1 MERRKK
7 GIVLIL
13 IAILIFGVF
22 AGVEFFGKKEKK
34 EPAHTSA
41 TAAIP
46 SATPI
51 TTSVVTVTGTPKP
64 PADAETEEDKKSTA
78 LVEIRAE
85 VLQQL
90 QVSAAEFEKQIQIFK
105 NSFGYAAAKQVK
117 DMGEITISYAEHTM
131 TIPCYMTVNKKVVKF
146 DVIYNMTKKT
156 WRFEPW

>member
-34 EPAHTSA
+34 EPAQ
-41 TAAIP
+41 
-46 SATPI
+46 I
-51 TTSVVTVTGTPKP
+51 TTSVVTITPKP

-90 QVSAAEFEKQIQIFK
+90 QVSAAEFEKQIQ
-105 NSFGYAAAKQVK
+105 
-117 DMGEITISYAEHTM
+117 
-131 TIPCYMTVNKKVVKF
+131 
-146 DVIYNMTKKT
+146 
-156 WRFEPW
+156 RFQNAF

>member
-41 TAAIP
+41 TPAIP

-51 TTSVVTVTGTPKP
+51 TTSVVTGTPKP

-90 QVSAAEFEKQIQIFK
+90 QISAAEFEKQIQIFQ
-105 NSFGYAAAKQVK
+105 NAFGYAAGAKKVK
-117 DMGEITISYAEHTM
+117 DMGEITINYTEHTM

-146 DVIYNMTKKT
+146 DAIYNMNKKT

>member
-34 EPAHTSA
+34 EPAQTSA

-51 TTSVVTVTGTPKP
+51 PTSVVVTITPKP

-85 VLQQL
+85 ILQQL
-90 QVSAAEFEKQIQIFK
+90 QVSATEFEKQIQIFK

-117 DMGEITISYAEHTM
+117 DMGEITISYTEHTM

-146 DVIYNMTKKT
+146 DVIYNMNKKT

>member
-22 AGVEFFGKKEKK
+22 AGVEFFGKKENISIHELADKG
-34 EPAHTSA
+34 A
-41 TAAIP
+41 
-46 SATPI
+46 
-51 TTSVVTVTGTPKP
+51 SVVTITPKP

-85 VLQQL
+85 ILQQL
-90 QVSAAEFEKQIQIFK
+90 QVSATEFEKQIQIFQ
-105 NSFGYAAAKQVK
+105 NAFGYAGAKKVK
-117 DMGEITISYAEHTM
+117 DMGEITINYTEHTM

-146 DVIYNMTKKT
+146 DAIYNMNKKT

>member
-34 EPAHTSA
+34 EPAQTS

-51 TTSVVTVTGTPKP
+51 PTSVVTITPKP

-85 VLQQL
+85 ILQQL
-90 QVSAAEFEKQIQIFK
+90 QVSATEFEKQIQIFK

-117 DMGEITISYAEHTM
+117 DMGEITISYTEHTM

-146 DVIYNMTKKT
+146 DVIYNMNKKT

>member
-34 EPAHTSA
+34 EPAQTSA

-51 TTSVVTVTGTPKP
+51 PTSVVTITPKP
-64 PADAETEEDKKSTA
+64 PADAETEEDKKSTDNGFDCICC
-78 LVEIRAE
+78 VICCWMWKRC
-85 VLQQL
+85 
-90 QVSAAEFEKQIQIFK
+90 SEK
-105 NSFGYAAAKQVK
+105 
-117 DMGEITISYAEHTM
+117 
-131 TIPCYMTVNKKVVKF
+131 
-146 DVIYNMTKKT
+146 
-156 WRFEPW
+156 

>member
-22 AGVEFFGKKEKK
+22 AGVEFFGKKE
-34 EPAHTSA
+34 PAQTSA

-51 TTSVVTVTGTPKP
+51 PTSVVTSTLKP

-90 QVSAAEFEKQIQIFK
+90 QVSAAEFEKQIQIFQ
-105 NSFGYAAAKQVK
+105 NAFGYAGAKKVK
-117 DMGEITISYAEHTM
+117 DMGEITINYTEHTM
-131 TIPCYMTVNKKVVKF
+131 TIPCYMMANKKVVKF
-146 DVIYNMTKKT
+146 DVIYNMNKKT
-156 WRFEPW
+156 WRFVPW

>member
-34 EPAHTSA
+34 EPAQTSA

-51 TTSVVTVTGTPKP
+51 PTSVVTITPKP
-64 PADAETEEDKKSTA
+64 PADAETEEDKKHCFGRNTSRDITA
-78 LVEIRAE
+78 
-85 VLQQL
+85 
-90 QVSAAEFEKQIQIFK
+90 
-105 NSFGYAAAKQVK
+105 
-117 DMGEITISYAEHTM
+117 ITSK
-131 TIPCYMTVNKKVVKF
+131 CYG
-146 DVIYNMTKKT
+146 I
-156 WRFEPW
+156 

>member
-22 AGVEFFGKKEKK
+22 AGVEFFGKKE
-34 EPAHTSA
+34 PAQTSA

-51 TTSVVTVTGTPKP
+51 PTSVVTITPKP

-85 VLQQL
+85 ILQQL
-90 QVSAAEFEKQIQIFK
+90 QVSATEFEKQIQIFK

-117 DMGEITISYAEHTM
+117 DMGEITISYTEHTM

-146 DVIYNMTKKT
+146 DVIYNMNKKK

>member
-34 EPAHTSA
+34 EPAQTSA

-51 TTSVVTVTGTPKP
+51 PTSVVTITPKP

-85 VLQQL
+85 ILQQL
-90 QVSAAEFEKQIQIFK
+90 QVSATEFEKQIQIFK

-117 DMGEITISYAEHTM
+117 DMGEITISYTEHTM

-146 DVIYNMTKKT
+146 DVIYNMNKKKMAI
-156 WRFEPW
+156 

>member
-7 GIVLIL
+7 GIVLI
-13 IAILIFGVF
+13 IVAVLIFATFMGY
-22 AGVEFFGKKEKK
+22 EFFGKRKK
-34 EPAHTSA
+34 TEPVQPSVTA
-41 TAAIP
+41 TIP

-51 TTSVVTVTGTPKP
+51 ATAAVTITPKP

-85 VLQQL
+85 ILQQL
-90 QVSAAEFEKQIQIFK
+90 QVSATEFEKQIQIFK

-117 DMGEITISYAEHTM
+117 DMGEITISYTEHTM

-146 DVIYNMTKKT
+146 DVIYNMNKKT